1 LKITPIEINKQEFKK
16 SLRGYEPVEVDTF
29 LEMVGKEYEKIL
41 DQNVK
46 YQKRIIELETEL
58 KNYKEVESTLKQTLM
73 SVQETSDKSLENTK
87 KEMELLRK
95 ESELKANKMIEDAK
109 RETQKLK
116 EELITLQTQKHSL
129 VARLRHILTSHIEL
143 LDVLDI
149 DDFDISKLKDRTK
162 KVFSSSKAAV
172 KKNSKLES
180 VDQNSGTHE
189 ESDMDNSDS
198 IDYDIDDLKKND

>member
-1 LKITPIEINKQEFKK
+1 LKITPIEINKQEFKR
-16 SLRGYEPVEVDTF
+16 SLRGYDPVEVDTF
-29 LEMVGKEYEKIL
+29 LEMVGKDYEKIL
-41 DQNVK
+41 DQNSK

-73 SVQETSDKSLENTK
+73 SVQETSDKSLENIK
-87 KEMELLRK
+87 READLLRK

-129 VARLRHILTSHIEL
+129 IARLRHILSSHIEL
-143 LDVLDI
+143 LDVLEV

-162 KVFSSSKAAV
+162 KVFSSSTRYIKR
-172 KKNSKLES
+172 NSKHDS
-180 VDQNSGTHE
+180 MDQNSDNE
-189 ESDMDNSDS
+189 EDS
-198 IDYDIDDLKKND
+198 EGIDTGDIDYHVDDMKKNE